1 MHVPA
6 TFGVHRKLSAE
17 SSRVM
22 LPVGQTVTAQ
32 GASHP
37 RNSMHTARTTRLA
50 LLFFM
55 AGTAMVPVTNS
66 YGQGAGGAT
75 GASGKSGTSKANP
88 AQARSSHGKKLI
100 LKDGSFQ
107 LVRSYERNGERVRYF
122 SVERGDWEEIPAAMV
137 DWDATE
143 KARIADEKADAA
155 LVKRIQAQEQ
165 ARQLVSVVDVDAS
178 LPVGQGVFLPNGEG
192 MFAVTGK
199 TVTPLEQVGA
209 QTRTD
214 KKRAVAQ
221 VISPVPLIPGK
232 RNVEIPG
239 AASKIRVSIAT
250 GPPEFYLREVAPDP
264 DNPTSIAQSS
274 RPGIDGPEV
283 QLVRATVKG
292 GKRRLRAIKS
302 LLGQEIS
309 SEMNTISIQRWE
321 MAKNV
326 YRFTVSEPLPPG
338 EYALAEILPDG
349 MNIFVW
355 DFGVDATPGR

>member
-1 MHVPA
+1 
-6 TFGVHRKLSAE
+6 
-17 SSRVM
+17 M
-22 LPVGQTVTAQ
+22 LPLGQTVTTQ

-37 RNSMHTARTTRLA
+37 QDSMHIAITTRLA
-50 LLFFM
+50 LLFFI
-55 AGTAMVPVTNS
+55 AGTAIVAVTNS
-66 YGQGAGGAT
+66 YGQAAGSAAGT
-75 GASGKSGTSKANP
+75 SGKSGTSKTDP
-88 AQARSSHGKKLI
+88 AQARLSHGKKLI
-100 LKDGSFQ
+100 LKDGNFQ

-122 SVERGDWEEIPAAMV
+122 SVERGDWEELPAAMV

-143 KARIADEKADAA
+143 KARIADEKTDAA
-155 LVKRIQAQEQ
+155 LVKKVQAQEQ
-165 ARQLVSVVDVDAS
+165 ARQVVSVVDVDAS
-178 LPVGQGVFLPNGEG
+178 LPVGHGVFLPNGEG

-232 RNVEIPG
+232 RTVEIPG
-239 AASKIRVSIAT
+239 AASKVRVSITT

-274 RPGIDGPEV
+274 RPGVDGPEV

-292 GKRRLRAIKS
+292 GKRRLKAIKS

-309 SEMNTISIQRWE
+309 SEMDTVSIQRWE
-321 MAKNV
+321 IAKNV
-326 YRFTVSEPLPPG
+326 YRFTLSEPLPPG

>member
-1 MHVPA
+1 
-6 TFGVHRKLSAE
+6 
-17 SSRVM
+17 M
-22 LPVGQTVTAQ
+22 LHVGQTVTAQ

-37 RNSMHTARTTRLA
+37 QDSMHTAPTTRLA
-50 LLFFM
+50 FLFFI
-55 AGTAMVPVTNS
+55 AGTPMVAVTNS
-66 YGQGAGGAT
+66 YGQAT
-75 GASGKSGTSKANP
+75 GSAAGASGKAGASKTDP
-88 AQARSSHGKKLI
+88 AQARLSHGKKLM
-100 LKDGSFQ
+100 LKDGNFQ

-143 KARIADEKADAA
+143 KARIADEKAEAA
-155 LVKRIQAQEQ
+155 LVKKVQAQEQ
-165 ARQLVSVVDVDAS
+165 ARQVVSVVDVDAS

-192 MFAVTGK
+192 MFAVAGK
-199 TVTPLEQVGA
+199 AVTPLEQVGA

-214 KKRAVAQ
+214 KKRVVAQ

-283 QLVRATVKG
+283 QLVRATVKA

-302 LLGQEIS
+302 LLGQDIS
-309 SEMNTISIQRWE
+309 SEMDTIAIQRWE
-321 MAKNV
+321 IAKNV
-326 YRFTVSEPLPPG
+326 YRFTLSEPLPPG

>member
-1 MHVPA
+1 M
-6 TFGVHRKLSAE
+6 
-17 SSRVM
+17 
-22 LPVGQTVTAQ
+22 QI
-32 GASHP
+32 
-37 RNSMHTARTTRLA
+37 ARTTRLA
-50 LLFFM
+50 VVILM
-55 AGTAMVPVTNS
+55 VGTATIAVTSS
-66 YGQGAGGAT
+66 YGQAAAGSPGN
-75 GASGKSGTSKANP
+75 SGKSGTSKTNP
-88 AQARSSHGKKLI
+88 AEERLSHGTKLM
-100 LKDGSFQ
+100 LKDGNFQ

-155 LVKRIQAQEQ
+155 LVRKVQAQEQ
-165 ARQLVSVVDVDAS
+165 ARQVVSVVDVDAS
-178 LPVGQGVFLPNGEG
+178 LTVGQGVFLPNGEG

-239 AASKIRVSIAT
+239 AASKIRVSIAP

-326 YRFTVSEPLPPG
+326 YRFTLSEPLPPG

-349 MNIFVW
+349 LNIFVW
-355 DFGVDATPGR
+355 GFGVDATPGR

>member
-1 MHVPA
+1 
-6 TFGVHRKLSAE
+6 
-17 SSRVM
+17 
-22 LPVGQTVTAQ
+22 
-32 GASHP
+32 
-37 RNSMHTARTTRLA
+37 MHTARTTRLA

-75 GASGKSGTSKANP
+75 GASGKSGTSKTNP

-326 YRFTVSEPLPPG
+326 YRFTLSEPLPPG

>member
-1 MHVPA
+1 
-6 TFGVHRKLSAE
+6 
-17 SSRVM
+17 
-22 LPVGQTVTAQ
+22 
-32 GASHP
+32 
-37 RNSMHTARTTRLA
+37 
-50 LLFFM
+50 
-55 AGTAMVPVTNS
+55 MVPVTNS

-292 GKRRLRAIKS
+292 GKRRLRVIKS

-326 YRFTVSEPLPPG
+326 YRFTLSEPLPPG